1 MEKILKTVLY
11 DRHQRHGAQMVE
23 FGGWYMPLQYSGGI
37 LDEHLATRNSSG
49 LFDVSHMGRFIIRGR
64 DALPFLQYLLTNNA
78 QALDIGESQY
88 TIISNENGGAVDDV
102 YLYRFKDGE
111 YLLVVNASNR
121 EKDWHHLQS
130 HKGRFDDVQMTD
142 KTQELAMLSLQGPLS
157 KDILSSI
164 ITAGTLPDPARNAL
178 STIRINGSEV
188 QLARTGYTGEP
199 ICFELFIPGKDA
211 GMIWDLLTE
220 KGARPVG
227 LGARDTLR
235 LEAGLPLYGH
245 ELGHDPDGKEIPI
258 FASRASRFA
267 VSFSP
272 LKGSFIGCHPLT
284 EQSKS
289 LKKIMNKDYSLIDH
303 LPRLIMPVAI
313 VAKGIAR
320 AGFKVFHN
328 DRHVGYVTS
337 GTMVPFW
344 QSRGTGVSFRL
355 TEEKSLRSICLA
367 LLDSNLVKGDELQIE
382 IRNKRTE
389 AVIVPY
395 HMSSK
400 TPPFARAIILKPIQP
415 GIKQ

>member
-11 DRHQRHGAQMVE
+11 DRHKSHGAQMVE

-37 LDEHLATRNSSG
+37 LDEHLATRNSAG
-49 LFDVSHMGRFIIRGR
+49 LFDVSHMGRFIICGR

-78 QALDIGESQY
+78 QALDIGKSQY
-88 TIISNENGGAVDDV
+88 TLIPNENGGAIDDA

-130 HKGRFDDVQMTD
+130 HISKFDDVQMTD
-142 KTQELAMLSLQGPLS
+142 KTKELAMLSLQGPLS

-178 STIRINGSEV
+178 STVQINGSEV

-199 ICFELFIPGKDA
+199 FCFELFIPGKNA

-245 ELGHDPDGKEIPI
+245 EFGHDPEEKEIPI
-258 FASRASRFA
+258 FASRTSRFA

-272 LKGSFIGCHPLT
+272 LKGSFIGRHALA
-284 EQSKS
+284 EQSKA
-289 LKKIMNKDYSLIDH
+289 LKKIMDQDYSLIDY

-313 VAKGIAR
+313 VAKGVAR
-320 AGFKVFHN
+320 AGFKIFYQDLGDCIPTCLMNRLHSCSAIFSHTCQQN
-328 DRHVGYVTS
+328 SNYLTPERIRDRI
-337 GTMVPFW
+337 
-344 QSRGTGVSFRL
+344 
-355 TEEKSLRSICLA
+355 EKYINRWPTIITHF
-367 LLDSNLVKGDELQIE
+367 LLG
-382 IRNKRTE
+382 
-389 AVIVPY
+389 
-395 HMSSK
+395 
-400 TPPFARAIILKPIQP
+400 
-415 GIKQ
+415 

>member
-1 MEKILKTVLY
+1 MEKLLKTVLC
-11 DRHQRHGAQMVE
+11 DRHQSHGAQMME

-37 LDEHLATRNSSG
+37 LDEHLATRNSAG
-49 LFDVSHMGRFIIRGR
+49 LFDVSHMGRFIISGR

-78 QALDIGESQY
+78 QALDIGKSQY
-88 TIISNENGGAVDDV
+88 TLIPNENGGAVDDA

-130 HKGRFDDVQMTD
+130 HISKFDDVQMTD

-164 ITAGTLPDPARNAL
+164 ITAGTLPDPVRNAL
-178 STIRINGSEV
+178 STVQINGSEV

-199 ICFELFIPGKDA
+199 ICFELFIRREDA

-245 ELGHDPDGKEIPI
+245 ELGHDPEEKEIPI
-258 FASRASRFA
+258 FASALSRFA

-272 LKGSFIGCHPLT
+272 LKGSFIGRHALA
-284 EQSKS
+284 EQFAA
-289 LKKIMNKDYSLIDH
+289 LKQIMDQDYTHIEH
-303 LPRLIMPVAI
+303 LPRLIMPVAV
-313 VAKGIAR
+313 VAKGVAR
-320 AGFKVFHN
+320 AGFKVFHQ

-337 GTMVPFW
+337 GTVVPFW
-344 QSRGTGVSFRL
+344 QSRGTGVTSRL
-355 TEEKSLRSICLA
+355 TEEKSLRGICLA
-367 LLDSNLVKGDELQIE
+367 LLDSNLVEGDELQIE
-382 IRNKRTE
+382 IRNKRTR

-395 HMSSK
+395 HMRSE
-400 TPPFARAIILKPIQP
+400 TPPFARAILWNRL
-415 GIKQ
+415 

>member
-1 MEKILKTVLY
+1 MEKLLKTVLC
-11 DRHQRHGAQMVE
+11 DRHQSHGAQMME

-37 LDEHLATRNSSG
+37 LDEHLATRNSAG
-49 LFDVSHMGRFIIRGR
+49 LFDVSHMGRFVIGGR

-78 QALDIGESQY
+78 QALDIEKSQY
-88 TIISNENGGAVDDV
+88 TLIPNENGGAVDDA

-121 EKDWHHLQS
+121 EKDWQHLQS

-142 KTQELAMLSLQGPLS
+142 KTKELAMLSLQGPLS

-164 ITAGTLPDPARNAL
+164 ITAGTLPDPVRNAL
-178 STIRINGSEV
+178 STVQINGSEV

-199 ICFELFIPGKDA
+199 ICFELFIRREDA

-245 ELGHDPDGKEIPI
+245 ELGHDPEEKEIPI

-272 LKGSFIGCHPLT
+272 LKKSFIGRHPLG
-284 EQSKS
+284 EQFKA
-289 LKKIMNKDYSLIDH
+289 LKKIMGQDYSLLDH

-313 VAKGIAR
+313 VAKGVAR
-320 AGFKVFHN
+320 AGFKVFHQ

-344 QSRGTGVSFRL
+344 QSLGTGVSFRL
-355 TEEKSLRSICLA
+355 TKEKSLRGICLA

-382 IRNKRTE
+382 IRNKRTR

-395 HMSSK
+395 HMRSE
-400 TPPFARAIILKPIQP
+400 TPPFARAITLKPIQP
-415 GIKQ
+415 GIK